1 MIKKTAFVLGVLW
14 GIQVLARSSVDP
26 EKLRTYG
33 SSDSVMIYVFSSP
46 SCPHCATYH
55 AEILPALKEQLADK
69 GLAQIKLV
77 DTPGDKRSLAVSTVA
92 RCLDESD
99 YHVFMEH
106 FYDNQ
111 DKWAYGA
118 DGKEYLK
125 KYLDQGNLSTQ
136 DWKACFNNDHLEKL
150 IQKQRNQMIR
160 QYRVTALPTTVVVKG
175 LKNKAFVGSDPKII
189 PEIEKVVRP

>member
-1 MIKKTAFVLGVLW
+1 MKKAAFVLGLFW
-14 GIQVLARSSVDP
+14 GIQALAGAPVDP

-33 SSDSVMIYVFSSP
+33 TSDSVMIYVFSSP

-55 AEILPALKEQLADK
+55 AEILPVLKEKLADT

-92 RCLDESD
+92 RCLDEDS
-99 YHVFMEH
+99 YQTFMEH
-106 FYDNQ
+106 FYGNQ
-111 DKWAYGA
+111 DKWAYGTE
-118 DGKEYLK
+118 GKEYLK
-125 KYLDQGNLSTQ
+125 DYLNGGQLPTQ
-136 DWKACFNNDHLEKL
+136 DWQACFNNDHLEKL

-175 LKNKAFVGSDPKII
+175 LKNKAFIGSDPKII